1 MRISNAENVRI
12 FNAAN
17 IYKFQELLNK
27 VSWDEVYE
35 QDDLDLAFT
44 TFLEILQ
51 IKYNEAFPIV
61 IRNKLISKING
72 WFDTE
77 LCSLQKEKRT
87 AYLRFLRNNN
97 PESQLAY
104 HKIRNHYE
112 RVIKTKK
119 SQYFQKLLASCQND
133 LKQTWSVINDIIDKK
148 TSTSPNCLKH
158 NDKLLTDPIEI
169 AELFND
175 HFSSIVSKLRA
186 KLNSPPNPTN
196 LNSKSNSSK
205 ISSSFFSCLQLPMK
219 SKR

>member
-1 MRISNAENVRI
+1 M
-12 FNAAN
+12 
-17 IYKFQELLNK
+17 LNEI
-27 VSWDEVYE
+27 SWDEVYV

-61 IRNKLISKING
+61 TRNKPKSKING
-72 WFDTE
+72 WFDIE

-87 AYLRFLRNNN
+87 AYLQFLRDDN

-104 HKIRNHYE
+104 HKIRKHYE
-112 RVIKTKK
+112 RVIKTKN
-119 SQYFQKLLASCQND
+119 SQYLQKLLASCQND
-133 LKQTWSVINDIIDKK
+133 LKRTWSVINDIIGKK

-158 NDKLLTDPIEI
+158 KDKLLTDPIEI

-175 HFSSIVSKLRA
+175 HFSSIASKLRA
-186 KLNSPPNPTN
+186 ELNSPPNPMN
-196 LNSKSNSSK
+196 LNSKSNSSE
-205 ISSSFFSCLQLPMK
+205 ISSFFSCLQLSMK